1 MDKEFDNSIDY
12 SNKIDLAIDEIF
24 DFVENCK
31 PKAFSATNVVVPK
44 DEMYELIDELRR
56 KVPIEV
62 ERCRKM
68 LRNRNEIIRDA
79 QEKAQTI
86 VEDAMEQYN
95 AMVQEHVIVQE
106 AISQAEAVRMQAE
119 RDTTQMI
126 QDANAE
132 AERIVRNANAQAQE
146 IYEGAIIYTDELLDM
161 VQSVTEQALYN
172 AQNEY
177 SSLMNYLKSTV
188 ETVKAN
194 KESLHDTGEESTD
207 VSEEAGGQEA
217 AGQTQTETAHVDQA
231 DAGAQKDEKE
241 EPVIYEGEI
250 PEAEQK
256 SESAVTKESDNAVT
270 KESESAEKTDS
281 STKVEPKKDG
291 IDGDFEG
298 SVFEAAK
305 QYEEKT
311 AEKESPEYEES

>member
-31 PKAFSATNVVVPK
+31 PKAFSATSVVVPK

-132 AERIVRNANAQAQE
+132 AERIVREASAQAQE

-161 VQSVTEQALYN
+161 VQSVSEQALYN

-194 KESLHDTGEESTD
+194 KESLHNTGEESTD
-207 VSEEAGGQEA
+207 AGEGAYGQEA
-217 AGQTQTETAHVDQA
+217 AHTQAAAERVGQTDKS
-231 DAGAQKDEKE
+231 GNE
-241 EPVIYEGEI
+241 EPVLYAGEI
-250 PEAEQK
+250 PEAGQE
-256 SESAVTKESDNAVT
+256 SDSAVTKES
-270 KESESAEKTDS
+270 SEEIEDS
-281 STKVEPKKDG
+281 TGVETKKDG
-291 IDGDFEG
+291 INSDFGG

-305 QYEEKT
+305 QYEEEA
-311 AEKESPEYEES
+311 AEQEISEYGNP

>member
-132 AERIVRNANAQAQE
+132 AERIIRNANAQAQE

-161 VQSVTEQALYN
+161 VQSVSEQALYN

-207 VSEEAGGQEA
+207 TSQEVNGQEA
-217 AGQTQTETAHVDQA
+217 AGQIQTETGHEQA
-231 DAGAQKDEKE
+231 NTGAQKDEKE
-241 EPVIYEGEI
+241 EPVIYAGEI
-250 PEAEQK
+250 PEVEQK
-256 SESAVTKESDNAVT
+256 SESAVTKES
-270 KESESAEKTDS
+270 ESSEKTDD
-281 STKVEPKKDG
+281 STEVESKKDG
-291 IDGDFEG
+291 IDSDFGG

-311 AEKESPEYEES
+311 AEEESPEYEES

>member
-56 KVPIEV
+56 KVPVEV

-132 AERIVRNANAQAQE
+132 AERIVRDANAQAQE

-161 VQSVTEQALYN
+161 VQSVSEQALYN

-194 KESLHDTGEESTD
+194 KESLHDTGEETTDAGKD
-207 VSEEAGGQEA
+207 VSGQGT
-217 AGQTQTETAHVDQA
+217 AGQAQSAGENAELA
-231 DAGAQKDEKE
+231 DDAIGGKNEDG
-241 EPVIYEGEI
+241 EPVIYPGEI
-250 PEAEQK
+250 PGSEQK
-256 SESAVTKESDNAVT
+256 SDGDLTGEAE
-270 KESESAEKTDS
+270 EKTEDS
-281 STKVEPKKDG
+281 TEVEDKKDG
-291 IDGDFEG
+291 IDSDFGG
-298 SVFEAAK
+298 SVFEAAE
-305 QYEEKT
+305 QYEEK
-311 AEKESPEYEES
+311 AAKADNPEY

>member
-31 PKAFSATNVVVPK
+31 PKAFSATSVVVPK

-106 AISQAEAVRMQAE
+106 AISQAETVRMQAE
-119 RDTTQMI
+119 RDTAQMI
-126 QDANAE
+126 QDANAQ
-132 AERIVRNANAQAQE
+132 AERIVRDASAQAQE

-161 VQSVTEQALYN
+161 VQSVSEQALYN

-194 KESLHDTGEESTD
+194 KEALHDTGEEPAD
-207 VSEEAGGQEA
+207 ADKGAYGQEA
-217 AGQTQTETAHVDQA
+217 AGTAEAAGESTGQA
-231 DAGAQKDEKE
+231 DAPAKKSGDE

-250 PEAEQK
+250 PEAGQR
-256 SESAVTKESDNAVT
+256 SEDGAV
-270 KESESAEKTDS
+270 KESEAQQKNDDSTEVEK
-281 STKVEPKKDG
+281 EKDG
-291 IDGDFEG
+291 INSDFEG

-305 QYEEKT
+305 QYEEKA
-311 AEKESPEYEES
+311 AEEAPPEYE

>member
-126 QDANAE
+126 QNANAE
-132 AERIVRNANAQAQE
+132 AERIIRDANAQAQE

-161 VQSVTEQALYN
+161 VQSVSEQALYN

-194 KESLHDTGEESTD
+194 KESLHDTGEESSEAAD
-207 VSEEAGGQEA
+207 VAAAGASQTAAEN
-217 AGQTQTETAHVDQA
+217 AGQTDTET
-231 DAGAQKDEKE
+231 QKSGSE

-250 PEAEQK
+250 PEAGQELD
-256 SESAVTKESDNAVT
+256 SAVTKEADEKVD
-270 KESESAEKTDS
+270 ESTEVEKQ
-281 STKVEPKKDG
+281 KDG
-291 IDGDFEG
+291 IDSDFDG

-305 QYEEKT
+305 QYEEKM
-311 AEKESPEYEES
+311 PEYEEP